1 MSDLVPCSEYES
13 ANNRCR
19 SGHVRLH
26 PICRGVVT
34 GCRNCGAGNVPM
46 CMMDDQPSHLIRQ
59 DGMPLGWPI
68 KATQRPTA
76 ASEEGE
82 V

>member
-1 MSDLVPCSEYES
+1 MSELTPCSEYDS
-13 ANNRCR
+13 TNNRCR

-34 GCRNCGAGNVPM
+34 GCRSCGAGNVPM
-46 CMMDDQPSHLIRQ
+46 CMMDDQPSHLIRE
-59 DGMPLGWPI
+59 DGMPLGWTI
-68 KATQRPTA
+68 TTA
-76 ASEEGE
+76 ATEEGE